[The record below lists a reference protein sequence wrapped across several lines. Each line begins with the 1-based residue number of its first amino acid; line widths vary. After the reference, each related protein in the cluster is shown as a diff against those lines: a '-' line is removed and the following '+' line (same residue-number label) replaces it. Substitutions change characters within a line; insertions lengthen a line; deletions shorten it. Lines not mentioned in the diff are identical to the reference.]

1 MKTELDIWLALQNGK
16 SLTINDIAKI
26 AFNANVSSYIE
37 TVENKELPRFRENNV
52 RCDGTA
58 LLTLHSLYEM
68 ILPIINMQVFNKE
81 KGEPTGMEKGIKYK
95 CSPISYE
102 CIFDKSEKLSQL
114 DKFSIR
120 YDSEFIY

>member
-26 AFNANVSSYIE
+26 AFNIDVSSYIE
-37 TVENKELPRFRENNV
+37 TVDDIELPRFRNNHV

-58 LLTLHSLYEM
+58 LLTLSSLYEM
-68 ILPIINMQVFNKE
+68 ILPIINMQAYNKE
-81 KGEPTGMEKGIKYK
+81 KGDPSGMEKGIKYK

-102 CIFDKSEKLSQL
+102 CVFDESKKLSQL
-114 DKFSIR
+114 DKFGIR

>member
-16 SLTINDIAKI
+16 RLTINDIAKI
-26 AFNANVSSYIE
+26 VFDVDVSGYIE
-37 TVENKELPRFRENNV
+37 TVEDKELPRFRENNV

-58 LLTLHSLYEM
+58 LLTMHSLYEM
-68 ILPIINMQVFNKE
+68 ILPIVNMQVFNKE
-81 KGEPTGMEKGIKYK
+81 KGLPDENTKGIKYK

-102 CIFDKSEKLSQL
+102 CVFDKSKKLSQL
-114 DKFSIR
+114 DKFGIR